1 MNAMGRPQAY
11 TAAKA
16 ARIVEA
22 IKKGL
27 PYKLAAAAGGV
38 SYNTFIRW
46 RNDGSNPDGP
56 PHFVNFLNQVRQAE
70 AAAAMRQLDLIEK
83 AARKSN
89 WQAAAWILERRHP
102 DLFGK
107 EAKPPA
113 RCLAEFEMPI
123 DDDD

>member
-1 MNAMGRPQAY
+1 MNATGRPQAY

-22 IKKGL
+22 IRKGL

-38 SYNTFIRW
+38 SYNTFVRW
-46 RNDGSNPDGP
+46 RNDGSTPDGLP
-56 PHFVNFLNQVRQAE
+56 RFREFLNQVRIAEAE
-70 AAAAMRQLDLIEK
+70 AALRHLDLIEK
-83 AARKSN
+83 AAKKAN
-89 WQAAAWILERRHP
+89 WQAAAWLLERRHP

-107 EAKPPA
+107 DAKPPA
-113 RCLAEFEMPI
+113 RPLSEFEMTI

>member
-16 ARIVEA
+16 GRIVAA

-38 SYNTFIRW
+38 SYATFVRW
-46 RNDGSNPDGP
+46 RNDGSNPDGQ
-56 PHFVNFLNQVRQAE
+56 PHFREFCKQVRQAE
-70 AAAAMRQLDLIEK
+70 AEAAMRFVSFIEQAAKK
-83 AARKSN
+83 AN
-89 WQAAAWILERRHP
+89 WQAAAWMLERRHP

-113 RCLAEFEMPI
+113 RPFTEIDMPI
-123 DDDD
+123 NDDD